1 MTSGNGIYGR
11 ECKKKQKKQKHG
23 LVNTNL
29 LSVLFIDTIIHMLQ
43 DLLQYE
49 CSVVYR
55 GGNTKPMLEQCG
67 YSVAKNSCSTGV
79 HPNCWMGLLP
89 RSLLYHLLSC
99 MSVFERLCHKKGS
112 IVVEMI
118 EWEITESCR

>member
-11 ECKKKQKKQKHG
+11 ECKKTKQKKKHG

-55 GGNTKPMLEQCG
+55 GGDSKPMLEQCG
-67 YSVAKNSCSTGV
+67 YSVAKTAAQQKFTLTVGWDSSPGHCSTTF
-79 HPNCWMGLLP
+79 
-89 RSLLYHLLSC
+89 SLACQYSRGF
-99 MSVFERLCHKKGS
+99 VTKK
-112 IVVEMI
+112 VAL
-118 EWEITESCR
+118 W